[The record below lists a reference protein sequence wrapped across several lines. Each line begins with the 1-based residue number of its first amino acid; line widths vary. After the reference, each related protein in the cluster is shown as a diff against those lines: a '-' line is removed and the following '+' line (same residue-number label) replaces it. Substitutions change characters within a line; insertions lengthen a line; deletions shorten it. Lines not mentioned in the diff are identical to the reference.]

1 MAWSQLSL
9 ISLSLLSSPLL
20 SSQPFLI
27 FPLSLSPHLQARKA
41 KRGGDSREAV
51 GNMSETVEPADVVAI
66 LCPQYK
72 DRPQL
77 ARVVQRTSSGYNIR
91 WLSGSYNSS
100 WTEAKRRE
108 GRKLVPWLD
117 TIKESDIIYKKLPL
131 TASNK
136 LTHKLAQTLR
146 VLYAAKVSSS

>member
-1 MAWSQLSL
+1 
-9 ISLSLLSSPLL
+9 
-20 SSQPFLI
+20 
-27 FPLSLSPHLQARKA
+27 
-41 KRGGDSREAV
+41 
-51 GNMSETVEPADVVAI
+51 MSETVEPSDMVAI

-72 DRPQL
+72 DRPQI
-77 ARVVQRTSSGYNIR
+77 ARVVQRTADGYSIQ
-91 WLSGSYNSS
+91 WLSGSYNSQ

-136 LTHKLAQTLR
+136 LTHKVAQTLR
-146 VLYAAKVSSS
+146 ALYAAKASSS